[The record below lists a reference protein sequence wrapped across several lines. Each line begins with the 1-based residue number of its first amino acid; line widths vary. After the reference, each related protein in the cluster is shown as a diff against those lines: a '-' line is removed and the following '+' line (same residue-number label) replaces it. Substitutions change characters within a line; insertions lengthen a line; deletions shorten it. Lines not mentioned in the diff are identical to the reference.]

1 MNLILIGYRGTGKST
16 VARELSDYL
25 GMPRIS
31 LDEELS
37 RRAGQTIP
45 QIVESRGWDHF
56 RDLEQALV
64 AELTQLRGNIL
75 DCGGGVV
82 ERAPNITALR
92 AAGTVF
98 WLTASTEAIAQH
110 ISTST
115 DRPSL
120 TSGLSFTE
128 EIAIVLKRRQPLYAA
143 LAHVRIDTERS
154 APKDVARRI
163 LELWPVPISSEIP

>member
-1 MNLILIGYRGTGKST
+1 MNFILVGYRGTGKST
-16 VARELSDYL
+16 VARRLADYL
-25 GMPRIS
+25 GMRRIE
-31 LDEELS
+31 LGEECS
-37 RRAGQTIP
+37 RRAGQTSP
-45 QIVESRGWDHF
+45 QIVESRGWEHF
-56 RDLEQALV
+56 RALEQALV
-64 AELTQLRGNIL
+64 AELTQQRGNIL

-82 ERAPNITALR
+82 EREPNITALR

-98 WLTASTEAIAQH
+98 WLTASTEAIVQR

-120 TSGLSFTE
+120 TSGLSFTD
-128 EIAIVLKRRQPLYAA
+128 EIAMVLKRRQPLYTA

-163 LELWPVPISSEIP
+163 LELWPVPISSETP